1 VAPSHERQ
9 AERIAPIWDIVH
21 VAETGSTNA
30 DLVAAGTSGS
40 AGHGRVLVADHQTA
54 GRGRLDRRWEAS
66 PGANLLVSVLF
77 RTGWHYP
84 HELTQRVAVAAA
96 DAAEVLTGVRPTL
109 KWPND
114 LLVSGEKLAG
124 ILAQAGGSGGRIE
137 FVVVGMGL
145 NLGWA
150 PDGAARLEGV
160 SRDDFLHEWLRLMAA
175 QWSDPIETR
184 YRAQLATLGQR
195 VRVER
200 TGDALEGDAV
210 DVQPDGTLIVCDD
223 HGVQHSVALGD
234 VIHLRRA

>member
-1 VAPSHERQ
+1 
-9 AERIAPIWDIVH
+9 VH

-30 DLVAAGTSGS
+30 DLVAAAASGS

-54 GRGRLDRRWEAS
+54 GRGRLDRTWEAA
-66 PGANLLVSVLF
+66 PAANLLVSVLF

-96 DAAEVLTGVRPTL
+96 DAAFSVAGVRPTL

-114 LLVSGEKLAG
+114 LLVDGQKLAG
-124 ILAQAGGSGGRIE
+124 ILAQAGGSSGRIS
-137 FVVVGMGL
+137 FVVVGMGV

-150 PDGAARLEGV
+150 PDGAARLDGV
-160 SRDDFLHEWLRLMAA
+160 GRDDFLHEWLRVLAA
-175 QWSDPIETR
+175 QWPDPIEPR

-200 TGDALEGDAV
+200 TGDPLVGDAV
-210 DVQPDGTLIVCDD
+210 DVQPDGTLIVRDD
-223 HGVQHSVALGD
+223 HGTDHQIALGD
-234 VIHLRRA
+234 VIHLRGA